1 VLASPDPGPDAQPE
15 TIMTGV
21 VELNGVL
28 TAVGYGIGGRDDHTF
43 TWASTDAGA
52 TWQLRDSGC
61 CGFPIQL
68 LAAADRFIVVS
79 DHSGSCPCGTAVRT
93 SVDGVNWTT
102 AAILAIPRD
111 ERVHGAIVSAAHRF
125 MLWTGG
131 PIPADS
137 LDGPSHLYIAP
148 PSFP

>member
-1 VLASPDPGPDAQPE
+1 
-15 TIMTGV
+15 MTDV

-28 TAVGYGIGGRDDHTF
+28 TAVGYGIGGIDDYTF
-43 TWASTDAGA
+43 TWTSTDAGA
-52 TWQLRDSGC
+52 TWSLRDVRC

-68 LAAADRFIVVS
+68 LADADGFIVIR
-79 DHSGSCPCGTAVRT
+79 DHRGSCPCGTAVLT
-93 SVDGVNWTT
+93 SPDGVSWTT

-111 ERVHGAIVSAAHRF
+111 ERVHGAIVSAAHGF

-131 PIPADS
+131 PIPAGS